1 MIRPYISMFLCI
13 ESFLLIETIGCM
25 SINKLKEIASVLA
38 TTDDHDQ
45 IEAFL
50 KSILT
55 RNEVEEISARWELV
69 KLLDEGMSQR
79 KIADRLG
86 VSLCKITRG
95 SRELKKTHSP
105 FRSMIEKYKEIMKQ
119 QPVKKQAE

>member
-1 MIRPYISMFLCI
+1 MALFLFI
-13 ESFLLIETIGCM
+13 ESFLSIET
-25 SINKLKEIASVLA
+25 SITMAVNKLKEIASTLA
-38 TTDDHDQ
+38 VSGDREQ

-55 RNEVEEISARWELV
+55 RNEIDEISARWELV

-86 VSLCKITRG
+86 ISLCKITRG
-95 SRELKKTHSP
+95 SRELKKAHSP
-105 FRSMIEKYKEIMKQ
+105 FRTMIERYKELAKE
-119 QPVKKQAE
+119 PPGKKQSN